1 MWQYAS
7 EMLFSTVNVNVLQYY
22 ETGKKFEA
30 LILQIFLSVKIK
42 DWEKDK
48 DQFPDFYN

>member
-1 MWQYAS
+1 MSMSYSIMKQ
-7 EMLFSTVNVNVLQYY
+7 
-22 ETGKKFEA
+22 GKTFEA
-30 LILQIFLSVKIK
+30 LILQFFIGENK